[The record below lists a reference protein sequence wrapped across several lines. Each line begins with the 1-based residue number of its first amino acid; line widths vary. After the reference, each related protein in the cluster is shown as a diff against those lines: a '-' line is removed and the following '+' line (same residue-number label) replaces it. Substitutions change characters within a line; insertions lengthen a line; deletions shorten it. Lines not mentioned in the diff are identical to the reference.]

1 MDNFRLVWQLGKE
14 YWESFLTWGNDRK
27 LLYHAEQDVLK
38 IVINMYETG
47 HTPTEKQ
54 TKILLRARDRLM
66 LEGMPN
72 SF

>member
-1 MDNFRLVWQLGKE
+1 
-14 YWESFLTWGNDRK
+14 
-27 LLYHAEQDVLK
+27 
-38 IVINMYETG
+38 MYETG